1 MPQNDP
7 TPEAEDRFHSYTG
20 TAIPWYVHLL
30 WVLFWVFTISYV
42 ANYLIPVLK
51 TEMVAPP

>member
-1 MPQNDP
+1 MPHNDP
-7 TPEAEDRFHSYTG
+7 TPEAEDRYHSYTG

-30 WVLFWVFTISYV
+30 WVLFWIFTVSYV
-42 ANYLIPVLK
+42 ASYLLPVLK